1 MKRVVATA
9 AALVLT
15 VFLLPVLL
23 LDGPG
28 AKGEGSRVE
37 VLPAFPSP
45 AATPQP
51 AQPAQ
56 PGEDESTVLR
66 VMLADASVTE
76 MTMADY
82 LWSVVAAEMP
92 ASFEP
97 EALKA
102 QAVTAR
108 TYAVWKMRM
117 GDADHPQADVCADIT
132 CCQAY
137 ITPEQAAENWGSAA
151 AVYRQK
157 IASAVEGTDG
167 QLITYGGE
175 PIQAVFFSS
184 AAGRTEDAVE
194 VWGTAVPYLTG
205 VDSPE
210 GEGVPNY
217 RTEVTLPAAEV
228 KRLVLQKYPG
238 ADLTGPPSGWF
249 KNRALTASGR
259 VDTMDVGG
267 IALRG
272 TEIRALFGLRSACFT
287 VEVGA
292 DTVTF
297 RVTGYGH
304 GVGMSQ
310 YGANALAKEGKTC
323 EEILKWYYTGVE
335 IG

>member
-9 AALVLT
+9 EVLLLV

-28 AKGEGSRVE
+28 PAEEEPRADA
-37 VLPAFPSP
+37 LPAFPSP
-45 AATPQP
+45 AVTPQP
-51 AQPAQ
+51 VQTARP
-56 PGEDESTVLR
+56 EKDKSTVLR
-66 VMLADASVTE
+66 VLREDGAVSE

-117 GDADHPQADVCADIT
+117 GDTDHPDADVCTDIT

-137 ITPEQAAENWGSAA
+137 VTPEQAAENWGNEA

-157 IASAVEGTDG
+157 IAAAVSATDG
-167 QLITYGGE
+167 QQITYGGQ

-184 AAGRTEDAVE
+184 AAGRTEDAVA
-194 VWGTAVPYLTG
+194 VWGNQIPYLTG

-210 GEGVPNY
+210 GEDVPNY
-217 RTEVTLPAAEV
+217 RTEVTLSAAEA
-228 KRLVLQKYPG
+228 KRLVLRQYPG
-238 ADLTGPPSGWF
+238 ADLTGPSSGWF
-249 KNRALTASGR
+249 KNRTLTASGR

-267 IALRG
+267 ITLKG
-272 TEIRALFGLRSACFT
+272 TEIRTLFGLRSACFT
-287 VEVGA
+287 VEPGT

-297 RVTGYGH
+297 HVTGYGH

-310 YGANALAKEGKTC
+310 YGANALAKEGKSC